1 MIYMYF
7 KILYQIHDLKQ
18 ILALVESGIHFE
30 WCHGSTLYIY
40 FRPIS
45 DIDLPE
51 LPDFLRPDPS
61 TPRPI
66 RPIQDIDLPDGA
78 SVIQPDEE
86 AEIIENKPFKEEEG
100 KKHFEKNF
108 FVRFQL

>member
-1 MIYMYF
+1 M
-7 KILYQIHDLKQ
+7 
-18 ILALVESGIHFE
+18 
-30 WCHGSTLYIY
+30 
-40 FRPIS
+40 
-45 DIDLPE
+45 PE

-100 KKHFEKNF
+100 KKKMRRISLLDSNYNF
-108 FVRFQL
+108 TLKLGILIFKLKSGM

>member
-1 MIYMYF
+1 MVSCFNIIY
-7 KILYQIHDLKQ
+7 LN
-18 ILALVESGIHFE
+18 
-30 WCHGSTLYIY
+30 

-100 KKHFEKNF
+100 KKFLRRISLLDSNYNF
-108 FVRFQL
+108 TF

>member
-1 MIYMYF
+1 MVSCF
-7 KILYQIHDLKQ
+7 NLNLN
-18 ILALVESGIHFE
+18 
-30 WCHGSTLYIY
+30 

-100 KKHFEKNF
+100 KIKSLRRISLLYSNF
-108 FVRFQL
+108 NVCCLCLPHV

>member
-1 MIYMYF
+1 
-7 KILYQIHDLKQ
+7 
-18 ILALVESGIHFE
+18 
-30 WCHGSTLYIY
+30 
-40 FRPIS
+40 
-45 DIDLPE
+45 LPE

-100 KKHFEKNF
+100 KKKLRRISLLDSNYNF
-108 FVRFQL
+108 TLKLGILIFKLKSGM

>member
-1 MIYMYF
+1 M
-7 KILYQIHDLKQ
+7 
-18 ILALVESGIHFE
+18 
-30 WCHGSTLYIY
+30 
-40 FRPIS
+40 
-45 DIDLPE
+45 PE

-100 KKHFEKNF
+100 KTNTYLRKNSLLDSNYNF
-108 FVRFQL
+108 TFKLGILIFKLKSGM

>member
-1 MIYMYF
+1 MHNPKQCLVRYLFGIMSCF
-7 KILYQIHDLKQ
+7 NLK
-18 ILALVESGIHFE
+18 
-30 WCHGSTLYIY
+30 YIN

-78 SVIQPDEE
+78 SVIQPDEDS
-86 AEIIENKPFKEEEG
+86 EIIENKPVKIFCT
-100 KKHFEKNF
+100 
-108 FVRFQL
+108 

>member
-1 MIYMYF
+1 M
-7 KILYQIHDLKQ
+7 
-18 ILALVESGIHFE
+18 LALVVSGIHFV

-100 KKHFEKNF
+100 KINIWEEF
-108 FVRFQL
+108 LC

>member
-1 MIYMYF
+1 MYSN
-7 KILYQIHDLKQ
+7 
-18 ILALVESGIHFE
+18 LVKVLFQPY
-30 WCHGSTLYIY
+30 TYNLN

-78 SVIQPDEE
+78 SVIQPDED
-86 AEIIENKPFKEEEG
+86 AEITENKPFKEEEG
-100 KKHFEKNF
+100 KNIFGKNF
-108 FVRFQL
+108 FVRFKL

>member
-1 MIYMYF
+1 MLFQPYTYN
-7 KILYQIHDLKQ
+7 LN
-18 ILALVESGIHFE
+18 
-30 WCHGSTLYIY
+30 

-100 KKHFEKNF
+100 KEIYEKNF
-108 FVRFQL
+108 FSYIPIIISLSSWVF